1 MARPKKGT
9 TTASGQNRHRTTPLP
24 DTLTPVPG
32 YPKKLAIY
40 RLEASCY
47 WWVRY
52 YTNKRILRR
61 STKTDNKT
69 EAFKVAKAFYDE
81 INRKTAEKE
90 SLGRQS
96 RFDVCAQSMLKAM
109 AAEVSRQQLTKQTYD
124 IVSYRLQKSILPFF
138 GKMDITDIH
147 YEHLEQYLND
157 LSHLAGAEKIGLST
171 IDGYMKIVRRVFAY
185 AYKRRHLHSMPI
197 FPVVSAP
204 DNARGYFTVDEYRG
218 MRNQIRAMMGKRYTY
233 RVTENEAGESKGRY
247 FAPDE
252 PQHGRYVRSVE
263 ITRELYELVV
273 FMINGYV
280 RPTDIKNMQH
290 KHVAIVRN
298 EHTYLRLTLPASK
311 KHDKPITTLKK
322 AVVVYERLTAHNKS
336 TGRGVAADDYVF
348 YPDYPNRAHALKLL
362 QRQFDVLMWRLG
374 MAQGPNGESRTIY
387 SLRHTCIM
395 YRLRY
400 GDYIDPLT
408 LARNARTS
416 PDMIDRFYAAQLKG
430 EDNIAL
436 LQSRRRRSR
445 TPVPDSS

>member
-1 MARPKKGT
+1 MARPRKGT
-9 TTASGQNRHRTTPLP
+9 TTAAGQNRHRTTPLP
-24 DTLTPVPG
+24 GTLTPVPG
-32 YPKKLAIY
+32 YPKKLAVY

-52 YTNKRILRR
+52 YANKQILRR
-61 STKTDNKT
+61 STKTDNKA

-81 INRKTAEKE
+81 INRKTADKE

-96 RFDVCAQSMLKAM
+96 RFDVCAQSMLKTM
-109 AAEVSRQQLTKQTYD
+109 DAEVARRELTKDTYD

-157 LSHLAGAEKIGLST
+157 LSHLAGAEKISLST
-171 IDGYMKIVRRVFAY
+171 IDGYMKIVRKVFTY

-197 FPVVSAP
+197 FPAVSVP
-204 DNARGYFTVDEYRG
+204 DNARGYFTVAEYRR
-218 MRNQIRAMMGKRYTY
+218 MRNQIRAMMGKRYAY
-233 RVTENEAGESKGRY
+233 RVTTDDEGNKLGRY
-247 FAPDE
+247 YDPTE
-252 PQHGRYVRSVE
+252 PQSGKYIRSVL

-273 FMINGYV
+273 FMVNGYI
-280 RPTDIKNMQH
+280 RPTDIKNMRH
-290 KHVAIVRN
+290 KHVETIRS
-298 EHTYLRLTLPASK
+298 EHTYLRLNLPASK
-311 KHDKPITTLKK
+311 KHDKPITTMAQ
-322 AVVVYERLTAHNKS
+322 AVTVYERLTQHNKD
-336 TGRGVAADDYVF
+336 TGRGVGPDDFVF
-348 YPDYPNRAHALKLL
+348 YPDYPNREHALKLL
-362 QRQFDVLMWRLG
+362 QRQFDVLMSRLD

-416 PDMIDRFYAAQLKG
+416 PDMIDRFYASQLKG

-436 LQSRRRRSR
+436 LQSRRRRSK
-445 TPVPDSS
+445 TPVPD